1 MAITKKRFEEIVK
14 ELKRKGEIVPA
25 TYDCIYKAIMRNCP
39 KYRADT
45 TSKLTS
51 VSKKLILNTYKEMN
65 VEYVIDNVLE
75 KGKVSDVLFEAKGYV
90 FNFEFNNRKWDG
102 LIERNDAYLGKLK
115 NDLIRIAK
123 NYASLP
129 KVIQVNINNFY
140 CFLSKENLSEFKSR
154 DKYGIV
160 ESDKWGKI
168 YVNLKLIRAKYDRGL
183 ELTKLEKELVILTL
197 TKIDEIDKLAEGDE
211 ELMEVANELK
221 RLTNDAYTIGL
232 YDEEEERRRVENS
245 IKITAKAQG
254 LKQGLKQGVKQG
266 VKQGIKQGASNEK
279 KSIAKSMLDKK
290 MDIPLI
296 SELTGLSQ
304 KQISMLI

>member
-39 KYRADT
+39 KYRADI

-75 KGKVSDVLFEAKGYV
+75 KGKVSDVLFEVKGYV

-129 KVIQVNINNFY
+129 KVIQININNFY

-245 IKITAKAQG
+245 IKITAKEQG
-254 LKQGLKQGVKQG
+254 LKQG

-279 KSIAKSMLDKK
+279 KSIAKNLLKDGLP
-290 MDIPLI
+290 IPKVC
-296 SELTGLSQ
+296 EYTGLS
-304 KQISMLI
+304 KNQITMLM

>member
-39 KYRADT
+39 KYRADI

-129 KVIQVNINNFY
+129 KVIQININNFY

-211 ELMEVANELK
+211 ELMEGCALKLK

-245 IKITAKAQG
+245 IKITAKEQG
-254 LKQGLKQGVKQG
+254 LKQG

-279 KSIAKSMLDKK
+279 KSIAKNLLKDGLP
-290 MDIPLI
+290 IPKVC
-296 SELTGLSQ
+296 EYTGLS
-304 KQISMLI
+304 KNQITMLM